1 MLSDNFWYANNVLH
15 LKLHAFYLCG
25 VSVVYVCQQYNYFL
39 GRVARKTMLWFLN
52 DDDNRIENDKSRG
65 KKTREKRYSWSLS
78 TAQRAATGGKGAL
91 PPPPLMNYCP

>member
-39 GRVARKTMLWFLN
+39 GRKTMLWFLN

-78 TAQRAATGGKGAL
+78 TALSALPRGASGAL
-91 PPPPLMNYCP
+91 PPPPH